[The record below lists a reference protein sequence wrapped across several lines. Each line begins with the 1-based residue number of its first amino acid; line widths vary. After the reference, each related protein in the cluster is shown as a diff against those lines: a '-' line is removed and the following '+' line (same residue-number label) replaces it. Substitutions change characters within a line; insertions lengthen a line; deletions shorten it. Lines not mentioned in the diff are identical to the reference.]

1 MTLKAA
7 LPWDRGAVFCNW
19 PIRKPPYIEWVR
31 RLWILF
37 IKKFVILT
45 KTLTYKKRFSR
56 LPKQNMGVSFKGKH
70 EPDEIEL
77 LLRKSGKDYCDM
89 CGLSISGREV
99 SIERLERWLGGK
111 EKPMCQKC
119 RLQTR
124 RRKIL
129 IFIITP
135 LILFLSYLIV
145 KVLT

>member
-1 MTLKAA
+1 MDLPIKNSYYCNEKIDTSTTFFA
-7 LPWDRGAVFCNW
+7 L
-19 PIRKPPYIEWVR
+19 IYE
-31 RLWILF
+31 
-37 IKKFVILT
+37 
-45 KTLTYKKRFSR
+45 
-56 LPKQNMGVSFKGKH
+56 NMGVEFKGKH

-135 LILFLSYLIV
+135 LIVFLSYLIV

>member
-1 MTLKAA
+1 
-7 LPWDRGAVFCNW
+7 
-19 PIRKPPYIEWVR
+19 
-31 RLWILF
+31 
-37 IKKFVILT
+37 
-45 KTLTYKKRFSR
+45 
-56 LPKQNMGVSFKGKH
+56 MGVEFKGKH

-99 SIERLERWLGGK
+99 SIERLERWLGGE
-111 EKPMCQKC
+111 EKPMCRKC
-119 RLQTR
+119 RLLTR

-145 KVLT
+145 EVLT